1 MIISDNYGGDYKL
14 LNYQTFTYR
23 SDPGPKLLQPIDTFE
38 DVQDDFEGIYVNTT
52 TTTEGFEKKTVR
64 KRKRK
69 LSESGLAAAEKEQ
82 EMFDSN
88 PARNRVGRFSTKNA
102 VVLDDPSNSRAE
114 SDSQVGFKA
123 PPGMTFQPLCSA
135 CDESTD
141 SE

>member
-1 MIISDNYGGDYKL
+1 M
-14 LNYQTFTYR
+14 LNYQTFNCR

-38 DVQDDFEGIYVNTT
+38 DVQDDFEGTDVNTIT
-52 TTTEGFEKKTVR
+52 PAEGFENKIVR

-69 LSESGLAAAEKEQ
+69 LSESGVAALGKEQ

-88 PARNRVGRFSTKNA
+88 PTRNRVGRFSTTNS
-102 VVLDDPSNSRAE
+102 VVFDDPSHGRTE

-123 PPGMTFQPLCSA
+123 PPGMTFQPMCSA